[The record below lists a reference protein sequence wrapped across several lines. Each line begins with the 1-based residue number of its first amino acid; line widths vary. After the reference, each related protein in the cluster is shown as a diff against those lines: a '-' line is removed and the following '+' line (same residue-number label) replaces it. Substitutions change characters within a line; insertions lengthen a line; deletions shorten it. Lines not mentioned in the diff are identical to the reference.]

1 MTHNKNKL
9 SLGIALATLT
19 MAGALVSTAVVADD
33 AATAAPK
40 AAKHKVAKHKAAAKA
55 VYAAPSKVD
64 MLEAQLRAMQDEVA
78 ALRGQVRV
86 TAPVASVDAQKVQ
99 DLDARVATVE
109 ATSAKQVSKAKN
121 HMVYFRGGY
130 ADNDSSLVATTNTVG
145 GAAGSA
151 QLIGTTKGQ
160 SAGWNFGAGID
171 FSLTDNMFGLMK
183 GTELLGE
190 LDLNYVDLGT
200 FTSGLTPTIGAVA
213 LTGSNTGLLAGTS
226 ASQSMFRITAAP
238 KIKFFEG
245 SKLRPWIIPA
255 GFTLNVISPP
265 SQANAITEL
274 MPAMH
279 FGAGLDYNIWKSIYV
294 GTDVRYNMAFS
305 TLDGTNVNGLTAGG
319 SVGFGF

>member
-1 MTHNKNKL
+1 MTSNKNKL
-9 SLGIALATLT
+9 GLGIVLATLT

-78 ALRGQVRV
+78 ALRGQVHT
-86 TAPVASVDAQKVQ
+86 TAPAASADAQKVQ
-99 DLDARVATVE
+99 DLDARMATVE
-109 ATSAKQVSKAKN
+109 TASAKQASKAKG
-121 HMVYFRGGY
+121 HMVYFRGGF
-130 ADNDSSLVATTNTVG
+130 AANDSVMVATTG
-145 GAAGSA
+145 SGAGR
-151 QLIGTTKGQ
+151 K
-160 SAGWNFGAGID
+160 GWNFGAGLD
-171 FSLTDNMFGLMK
+171 FSLSDNMFGLMK

-190 LDLNYVDLGT
+190 LDLNYVELGT
-200 FTSGLTPTIGAVA
+200 FNSF
-213 LTGSNTGLLAGTS
+213 LLAPS
-226 ASQSMFRITAAP
+226 KADQSMLRITAAP
-238 KIKFFEG
+238 KVKFFEG
-245 SKLRPWIIPA
+245 SKLRPWIIPV

-265 SQANAITEL
+265 SEHNAITEL

-279 FGAGLDYNIWKSIYV
+279 FGGGLDYNIWKSIYV

-305 TLDGTNVNGLTAGG
+305 TLNGTNVNGLTAGG

>member
-1 MTHNKNKL
+1 MKTNKNKL

-33 AATAAPK
+33 AGTAAPK
-40 AAKHKVAKHKAAAKA
+40 VAKHKVAKQKAAAKA

-78 ALRGQVRV
+78 ALRGQVST
-86 TAPVASVDAQKVQ
+86 TAAPAASADAQKVQ

-109 ATSAKQVSKAKN
+109 ATSAKQTSKAKN
-121 HMVYFRGGY
+121 HMIYFRGGF
-130 ADNDSSLVATTNTVG
+130 AGNDSSMVATTNNLNG
-145 GAAGSA
+145 G
-151 QLIGTTKGQ
+151 QLGGTTGGQ
-160 SAGWNFGAGID
+160 KDGWNFGAGID

-200 FTSGLTPTIGAVA
+200 FTSGISPTLGVISERPLSDAITA
-213 LTGSNTGLLAGTS
+213 PAH

-245 SKLRPWIIPA
+245 SKLRPWIIPT

-265 SQANAITEL
+265 SQLNSITEL

-279 FGAGLDYNIWKSIYV
+279 FGAGVDYNIWKSIYV
-294 GTDVRYNMAFS
+294 GTDVRYNMAFG
-305 TLDGTNVNGLTAGG
+305 TLNGTNVNGLTAGG

>member
-1 MTHNKNKL
+1 MTSNKNKL
-9 SLGIALATLT
+9 GLGIVLATLT

-78 ALRGQVRV
+78 ALRGQVH
-86 TAPVASVDAQKVQ
+86 TAAPVASVDAQKVQ
-99 DLDARVATVE
+99 DLDARMATVE
-109 ATSAKQVSKAKN
+109 TASAKQASKAKG
-121 HMVYFRGGY
+121 HMVYFRGGF
-130 ADNDSSLVATTNTVG
+130 AANDSVMVATTG
-145 GAAGSA
+145 SGAGR
-151 QLIGTTKGQ
+151 K
-160 SAGWNFGAGID
+160 GWNFGAGLD
-171 FSLTDNMFGLMK
+171 FSLSDNMFGLMK

-190 LDLNYVDLGT
+190 LDLNYVELGT
-200 FTSGLTPTIGAVA
+200 FNSF
-213 LTGSNTGLLAGTS
+213 LLAPS
-226 ASQSMFRITAAP
+226 KADQSMLRITAAP
-238 KIKFFEG
+238 KVKFFEG
-245 SKLRPWIIPA
+245 SKLRPWIIPV

-265 SQANAITEL
+265 SEHNAITEL

-279 FGAGLDYNIWKSIYV
+279 FGGGLDYNIWKSIYV

-305 TLDGTNVNGLTAGG
+305 TLNGTNVNGLTAGG

>member
-1 MTHNKNKL
+1 MTNNKNKL

-33 AATAAPK
+33 AAAPK
-40 AAKHKVAKHKAAAKA
+40 AAKHKVAKQKAAAKA
-55 VYAAPSKVD
+55 VYAAPSKID

-78 ALRGQVRV
+78 ALRGQAHT
-86 TAPVASVDAQKVQ
+86 TAPAASADAQKVQ

-109 ATSAKQVSKAKN
+109 ATSAKQASKAKN
-121 HMVYFRGGY
+121 HMIYFRGGF
-130 ADNDSSLVATTNTVG
+130 AGNDSSMVATTNYANGVG
-145 GAAGSA
+145 
-151 QLIGTTKGQ
+151 QLVGTTKGQ
-160 SAGWNFGAGID
+160 KDGWNFGAGID
-171 FSLTDNMFGLMK
+171 FSLSDNMFGLMK
-183 GTELLGE
+183 GTEFLGE

-200 FTSGLTPTIGAVA
+200 FTSGLTPT
-213 LTGSNTGLLAGTS
+213 LASPKLPTSS

-245 SKLRPWIIPA
+245 SKLRPWIIPT

-265 SQANAITEL
+265 SQANTITEL

-294 GTDVRYNMAFS
+294 GTDVRYNMAFG
-305 TLDGTNVNGLTAGG
+305 TLNGTNVNGLTAGG

>member
-1 MTHNKNKL
+1 MTNNKNKL

-33 AATAAPK
+33 AATAPK
-40 AAKHKVAKHKAAAKA
+40 AAKHKVAKQKAAAKA
-55 VYAAPSKVD
+55 VYAAPSKID

-78 ALRGQVRV
+78 ALRGQAHT
-86 TAPVASVDAQKVQ
+86 TAPAASADAQKVQ

-109 ATSAKQVSKAKN
+109 ATSAKQVSKAKG
-121 HMVYFRGGY
+121 HMIYFRGGY
-130 ADNDSSLVATTNTVG
+130 ADNDSSLVATTNTAG
-145 GAAGSA
+145 GAAGNISLA
-151 QLIGTTKGQ
+151 GTTKGQ

-200 FTSGLTPTIGAVA
+200 FTSGLTPTLLSGA
-213 LTGSNTGLLAGTS
+213 LAGTS
-226 ASQSMFRITAAP
+226 ASQSMLRITAAP

>member
-1 MTHNKNKL
+1 MTNNKNKL

-33 AATAAPK
+33 AAAPK

-55 VYAAPSKVD
+55 VYAAPSKID

-78 ALRGQVRV
+78 ALRGQAHT
-86 TAPVASVDAQKVQ
+86 TAPAASADAQKVQ

-109 ATSAKQVSKAKN
+109 ATSAKQASKAKN
-121 HMVYFRGGY
+121 HMIYFRGGF
-130 ADNDSSLVATTNTVG
+130 AGNDSSMVATTNNVNG
-145 GAAGSA
+145 V
-151 QLIGTTKGQ
+151 QIPGTTKGQ
-160 SAGWNFGAGID
+160 TDGWNFGAGID

-183 GTELLGE
+183 GTEFIGE

-200 FTSGLTPTIGAVA
+200 FVSGVSAATLNAPLSGVPA
-213 LTGSNTGLLAGTS
+213 LTATAH

-245 SKLRPWIIPA
+245 SKLRPWIIPT

-265 SQANAITEL
+265 SQVNAITEL

-294 GTDVRYNMAFS
+294 GTDVRYNMAFG
-305 TLDGTNVNGLTAGG
+305 TLNGTNVNGLTAGC

>member
-9 SLGIALATLT
+9 SLGIVLATLT

-40 AAKHKVAKHKAAAKA
+40 AAKHKAAKNKAAAKA
-55 VYAAPSKVD
+55 VYAAPSKID

-109 ATSAKQVSKAKN
+109 ATSAKQTSKAKN
-121 HMVYFRGGY
+121 HMIYFRGGY

-151 QLIGTTKGQ
+151 QLAGTARGQ

-190 LDLNYVDLGT
+190 LDLSYVDLGT
-200 FTSGLTPTIGAVA
+200 FTSGLTPT
-213 LTGSNTGLLAGTS
+213 LLAGALPGTS

-265 SQANAITEL
+265 SQAMRLLN
-274 MPAMH
+274 
-279 FGAGLDYNIWKSIYV
+279 
-294 GTDVRYNMAFS
+294 
-305 TLDGTNVNGLTAGG
+305 
-319 SVGFGF
+319 

>member
-9 SLGIALATLT
+9 SLGIVLATLT

-55 VYAAPSKVD
+55 VYAAPSKID

-78 ALRGQVRV
+78 VLRGQVH
-86 TAPVASVDAQKVQ
+86 TAAPVASVDAQKVQ

-109 ATSAKQVSKAKN
+109 ATSAKHASKAKN
-121 HMVYFRGGY
+121 HMIYFRGGY
-130 ADNDSSLVATTNTVG
+130 AGNDSSMVATTNAIG
-145 GAAGSA
+145 GSNGGI
-151 QLIGTTKGQ
+151 QLPGTTNGQ
-160 SAGWNFGAGID
+160 KDGWNFGAGID

-183 GTELLGE
+183 GTEFLGE
-190 LDLNYVDLGT
+190 LDLNYVDLGS
-200 FTSGLTPTIGAVA
+200 FRSGLSNALLSTPA
-213 LTGSNTGLLAGTS
+213 LNGTY

-245 SKLRPWIIPA
+245 SKLRPWIIPT

-294 GTDVRYNMAFS
+294 GTDVRYNMAFG
-305 TLDGTNVNGLTAGG
+305 TLNGTNVNGLTAGG

>member
-9 SLGIALATLT
+9 SLGIVLATLT

-33 AATAAPK
+33 TATAAPK
-40 AAKHKVAKHKAAAKA
+40 AAKHKAAKNKAAAKA
-55 VYAAPSKVD
+55 VYAAPSKID

-78 ALRGQVRV
+78 ALRGQAHT
-86 TAPVASVDAQKVQ
+86 TAPAASADAQKVQ

-109 ATSAKQVSKAKN
+109 ATSAKQASKAKN
-121 HMVYFRGGY
+121 HMIYFRGGY
-130 ADNDSSLVATTNTVG
+130 ADNDSSLVATTNNANGVG
-145 GAAGSA
+145 
-151 QLIGTTKGQ
+151 QLLGTTKGQ

-200 FTSGLTPTIGAVA
+200 FTSGLTPT
-213 LTGSNTGLLAGTS
+213 LASATLPTSS
-226 ASQSMFRITAAP
+226 ASQSMFRITASP

-265 SQANAITEL
+265 SQANTITEL

-279 FGAGLDYNIWKSIYV
+279 FGAGVDYNIWKSIYV

>member
-1 MTHNKNKL
+1 MTNNKNKL

-55 VYAAPSKVD
+55 VYAAPSKID

-78 ALRGQVRV
+78 ALRGQVHT
-86 TAPVASVDAQKVQ
+86 TAPVTSVDAQKVQ

-109 ATSAKQVSKAKN
+109 ATSAKHASKAKN
-121 HMVYFRGGY
+121 HMIYFRGGY
-130 ADNDSSLVATTNTVG
+130 AGNDSSLVATTNTVNG
-145 GAAGSA
+145 VG
-151 QLIGTTKGQ
+151 QLPGTTQGQ
-160 SAGWNFGAGID
+160 KDGWNFGAGID

-200 FTSGLTPTIGAVA
+200 FTSGLTNV
-213 LTGSNTGLLAGTS
+213 LLNTTAYNGTS

>member
-1 MTHNKNKL
+1 MTNNKNKL

-33 AATAAPK
+33 AAAPK

-55 VYAAPSKVD
+55 VYAAPSKID

-78 ALRGQVRV
+78 ALRGQAHT
-86 TAPVASVDAQKVQ
+86 TAPAASADAQKVQ

-109 ATSAKQVSKAKN
+109 ATSAKQASKAKN
-121 HMVYFRGGY
+121 HMIYFRGGF
-130 ADNDSSLVATTNTVG
+130 AGNDSSMVATTNYANGVG
-145 GAAGSA
+145 
-151 QLIGTTKGQ
+151 QLVGTTKGQ
-160 SAGWNFGAGID
+160 KDGWNFGAGID
-171 FSLTDNMFGLMK
+171 FSLSDNMFGLMK
-183 GTELLGE
+183 GTEFLGE

-200 FTSGLTPTIGAVA
+200 FTSGLTPT
-213 LTGSNTGLLAGTS
+213 LASSKLPTSS

-245 SKLRPWIIPA
+245 SKLRPWIIPT

-265 SQANAITEL
+265 SQANTITEL

-294 GTDVRYNMAFS
+294 GTDVRYNMAFG
-305 TLDGTNVNGLTAGG
+305 TLNGTNVNGLTAGG

>member
-1 MTHNKNKL
+1 MTSNKNKL
-9 SLGIALATLT
+9 GLGIVLATLT

-55 VYAAPSKVD
+55 IYAAPSKVD

-78 ALRGQVRV
+78 ALRGQVHT
-86 TAPVASVDAQKVQ
+86 TAPAASVDAQKVQ

-109 ATSAKQVSKAKN
+109 ATSAKHASKAKN
-121 HMVYFRGGY
+121 HMIYFRGGY
-130 ADNDSSLVATTNTVG
+130 AGNDSSMIATTNYANGVG
-145 GAAGSA
+145 
-151 QLIGTTKGQ
+151 QLVGTTQGQ
-160 SAGWNFGAGID
+160 KDGWNFGAGID
-171 FSLTDNMFGLMK
+171 FSLSDNMFGLMK
-183 GTELLGE
+183 GTEFLGE

-200 FTSGLTPTIGAVA
+200 FTSGLTPT
-213 LTGSNTGLLAGTS
+213 LASPTLPTSS

-245 SKLRPWIIPA
+245 SKLRPWIIPT

-265 SQANAITEL
+265 SQANTITEL

-279 FGAGLDYNIWKSIYV
+279 FGAGVDYNIWKSIYV
-294 GTDVRYNMAFS
+294 GTDVRYNMAFG
-305 TLDGTNVNGLTAGG
+305 TLNGTNVNGLTAGG

>member
-40 AAKHKVAKHKAAAKA
+40 AAKHKAAKHKAEAKTA
-55 VYAAPSKVD
+55 YAAPSKVD
-64 MLEAQLRAMQDEVA
+64 ILEAQLRAMQDEVA
-78 ALRGQVRV
+78 ALRSQVRAPA
-86 TAPVASVDAQKVQ
+86 TPVASVDAQKVQ

-121 HMVYFRGGY
+121 HMIYFRGGY
-130 ADNDSSLVATTNTVG
+130 AGNDSSMVATTNAIG
-145 GAAGSA
+145 GSNGGI
-151 QLIGTTKGQ
+151 QLPGTTNGQ
-160 SAGWNFGAGID
+160 KDGWNFGAGID
-171 FSLTDNMFGLMK
+171 LSLTDNLFGLMK
-183 GTELLGE
+183 GTEFLGE
-190 LDLNYVDLGT
+190 LDLNYVDLGS
-200 FTSGLTPTIGAVA
+200 FRSGLSNA
-213 LTGSNTGLLAGTS
+213 LLGTAALNGTY

-245 SKLRPWIIPA
+245 SKLRPWIIPT

-279 FGAGLDYNIWKSIYV
+279 FGAGVDYNLWKSIYV
-294 GTDVRYNMAFS
+294 GTDVRYNMAFG
-305 TLDGTNVNGLTAGG
+305 TLNGTNVNGLTAGG

>member
-1 MTHNKNKL
+1 MTNNKNKL

-33 AATAAPK
+33 AAAPK
-40 AAKHKVAKHKAAAKA
+40 AAKHKVAKQKAAAKA
-55 VYAAPSKVD
+55 VYAAPSKID

-78 ALRGQVRV
+78 ALRGQAHT
-86 TAPVASVDAQKVQ
+86 TAPAASADAQKVQ

-109 ATSAKQVSKAKN
+109 ATSAKQASKAKN
-121 HMVYFRGGY
+121 HMIYFRGGY
-130 ADNDSSLVATTNTVG
+130 ADNDSSLVATTNNANGVG
-145 GAAGSA
+145 
-151 QLIGTTKGQ
+151 QLLGTTKGQ

-200 FTSGLTPTIGAVA
+200 FTSGLTPT
-213 LTGSNTGLLAGTS
+213 LASATLPTSS

-265 SQANAITEL
+265 SQANTITEL

-279 FGAGLDYNIWKSIYV
+279 FGTGVDYNIWKSIYV

>member
-1 MTHNKNKL
+1 MTSNKNKL
-9 SLGIALATLT
+9 GLGIVLATLT

-78 ALRGQVRV
+78 ALRGQVH
-86 TAPVASVDAQKVQ
+86 TAVPVASVDAQKVQ
-99 DLDARVATVE
+99 DLDARMATVE
-109 ATSAKQVSKAKN
+109 TASAKQASKAKN
-121 HMVYFRGGY
+121 HMIYFRGGL
-130 ADNDSSLVATTNTVG
+130 AQNDSVMVATTSVDTTGATVANSG
-145 GAAGSA
+145 MHKQGY
-151 QLIGTTKGQ
+151 
-160 SAGWNFGAGID
+160 NFGAGID

-190 LDLNYVDLGT
+190 LDINYVDLGR
-200 FTSGLTPTIGAVA
+200 FQSNILGL
-213 LTGSNTGLLAGTS
+213 GTTTN
-226 ASQSMFRITAAP
+226 AQQSMLRITAAP
-238 KIKFFEG
+238 KLKFFEG
-245 SKLRPWIIPA
+245 SKLRPWIIPV
-255 GFTLNVISPP
+255 GFTMNVISPP

-279 FGAGLDYNIWKSIYV
+279 FGTGVDYNIWKSIYV
-294 GTDVRYNMAFS
+294 GTDVRYNMALG
-305 TLDGTNVNGLTAGG
+305 TLNGTNVNGLTAGG

>member
-1 MTHNKNKL
+1 MTNNKNKL

-33 AATAAPK
+33 AATAPK
-40 AAKHKVAKHKAAAKA
+40 AAKHKVAKQKAAAKA
-55 VYAAPSKVD
+55 VYAAPSKID

-78 ALRGQVRV
+78 ALRGQAHT
-86 TAPVASVDAQKVQ
+86 TAPAASADAQKVQ

-109 ATSAKQVSKAKN
+109 ATSAKQTSKAKN
-121 HMVYFRGGY
+121 HMIYFRGGY

-151 QLIGTTKGQ
+151 QLAGTTRGQ

-200 FTSGLTPTIGAVA
+200 FTSGLTPT
-213 LTGSNTGLLAGTS
+213 LASATLPTSS

-265 SQANAITEL
+265 SQANTITEL

-279 FGAGLDYNIWKSIYV
+279 FGAGVDYNIWKSIYV

>member
-1 MTHNKNKL
+1 MTSNKNKL

-33 AATAAPK
+33 AGTAAPK
-40 AAKHKVAKHKAAAKA
+40 AAKHKVAKQKAAAKTA
-55 VYAAPSKVD
+55 YAAPSKID

-78 ALRGQVRV
+78 ALRGQVHT
-86 TAPVASVDAQKVQ
+86 TAPAASADAQKVQ

-109 ATSAKQVSKAKN
+109 ATSAKQASKAKN
-121 HMVYFRGGY
+121 HMIYFRGGY

-145 GAAGSA
+145 GAAGSI
-151 QLIGTTKGQ
+151 QLAGTTKGQ

-200 FTSGLTPTIGAVA
+200 FTSGLTPTLLGGA
-213 LTGSNTGLLAGTS
+213 LPGTS

-265 SQANAITEL
+265 SQLNAITEL

>member
-1 MTHNKNKL
+1 MKTNKNKL

-19 MAGALVSTAVVADD
+19 MAGALVSTAAVAD
-33 AATAAPK
+33 AGTAAPK
-40 AAKHKVAKHKAAAKA
+40 ATKHKAAKAAKA
-55 VYAAPSKVD
+55 AKATYAAPSKID

-78 ALRGQVRV
+78 ALRGK
-86 TAPVASVDAQKVQ
+86 APAASVDAQKVQ

-109 ATSAKQVSKAKN
+109 ATSAKHASKAKN
-121 HMVYFRGGY
+121 HMIYFRGGY
-130 ADNDSSLVATTNTVG
+130 AGNDSSMVATTN
-145 GAAGSA
+145 AAGGSA
-151 QLIGTTKGQ
+151 GGVQLAGTTKGQ
-160 SAGWNFGAGID
+160 TDGWNFGAGID

-190 LDLNYVDLGT
+190 LDLNYVDLGS
-200 FTSGLTPTIGAVA
+200 FRSGLTNTLLGTAA
-213 LTGSNTGLLAGTS
+213 LNGTY

-245 SKLRPWIIPA
+245 SKLRPWIIPT

>member
-9 SLGIALATLT
+9 SLGIVLATLT

-40 AAKHKVAKHKAAAKA
+40 ATKHKVAKHKAAAKA

-78 ALRGQVRV
+78 ALRSQVRAPA
-86 TAPVASVDAQKVQ
+86 TPVASVDAQKVQ

-109 ATSAKQVSKAKN
+109 ATSAKHASKAKN

-130 ADNDSSLVATTNTVG
+130 AGNDSSMVATTNAAG
-145 GAAGSA
+145 GAGGGI
-151 QLIGTTKGQ
+151 QLAGTTKGQ
-160 SAGWNFGAGID
+160 TDGWNFGAGLD

-183 GTELLGE
+183 GTEMLAE
-190 LDLNYVDLGT
+190 LDLNYVDLGS
-200 FTSGLTPTIGAVA
+200 FRSGLTPTLLGGA
-213 LTGSNTGLLAGTS
+213 LQGTY

-245 SKLRPWIIPA
+245 SKLRPWIIPT

-294 GTDVRYNMAFS
+294 GTDVRYNMAFG
-305 TLDGTNVNGLTAGG
+305 TLNGTNVNGLTAGG

>member
-1 MTHNKNKL
+1 MTSNKNKL
-9 SLGIALATLT
+9 GLGIVLATLT
-19 MAGALVSTAVVADD
+19 MAGALVSSAVVADD
-33 AATAAPK
+33 AGTVAPK

-78 ALRGQVRV
+78 ALRGQVH
-86 TAPVASVDAQKVQ
+86 TTTPAASVDAQKVQ

-109 ATSAKQVSKAKN
+109 ATSAKHASKAKN
-121 HMVYFRGGY
+121 HMIYFRGGY
-130 ADNDSSLVATTNTVG
+130 AGNDSSMVATTN
-145 GAAGSA
+145 AAGGSA
-151 QLIGTTKGQ
+151 GGVQLAGTTKGQ
-160 SAGWNFGAGID
+160 TDGWNFGAGID

-190 LDLNYVDLGT
+190 LDLNYVDLGS
-200 FTSGLTPTIGAVA
+200 FRSGLTNTLLGTAA
-213 LTGSNTGLLAGTS
+213 LNGTY

-245 SKLRPWIIPA
+245 SKLRPWIIPT

-294 GTDVRYNMAFS
+294 GTDVRYNMAFG
-305 TLDGTNVNGLTAGG
+305 TLNGTNVNGLTAGG